1 MKNLMNT
8 KHVVATLVVAF
19 FTVINVFGQKP
30 NTFFID
36 TDDQKHYIYGDKIT
50 WSDSDLLY
58 TGEDGNQKKQKAG
71 TMKLLYTGSKVF
83 IGVPSGK
90 KLEHLALCE
99 LVAFN
104 KDYVLVQVSTTGY
117 DNISVHRRSDMSSQ
131 KLKNEEKGKDE
142 DQLLFFYGN
151 INSKK
156 TGLKKISINMTKY
169 FPECP
174 ELVEEQIKNIEE
186 VYHINA
192 VISYYNC
199 GNAPDFFT
207 NKVEEKAP
215 NKTEEKA
222 KEEKEPE
229 QYIMTNEGKK
239 LKVSAFYREPQN
251 IAVQYYE
258 KLGATAMSGIK
269 VIYTS
274 KIKYI
279 IAGDE
284 LYLPLK
290 NKNGSVFMMEIVAYS
305 SKKVLAYDH
314 SKSTYNVYDR
324 NNTLL
329 VGGVKKEDLLP
340 LVQDHFADC
349 KDVITHVEEAAKL
362 HRDPKNGMAN
372 YNCNNAPKL
381 IAE

>member
-1 MKNLMNT
+1 
-8 KHVVATLVVAF
+8 
-19 FTVINVFGQKP
+19 
-30 NTFFID
+30 
-36 TDDQKHYIYGDKIT
+36 
-50 WSDSDLLY
+50 
-58 TGEDGNQKKQKAG
+58 
-71 TMKLLYTGSKVF
+71 
-83 IGVPSGK
+83 
-90 KLEHLALCE
+90 
-99 LVAFN
+99 
-104 KDYVLVQVSTTGY
+104 
-117 DNISVHRRSDMSSQ
+117 
-131 KLKNEEKGKDE
+131 
-142 DQLLFFYGN
+142 
-151 INSKK
+151 
-156 TGLKKISINMTKY
+156 
-169 FPECP
+169 
-174 ELVEEQIKNIEE
+174 
-186 VYHINA
+186 
-192 VISYYNC
+192 
-199 GNAPDFFT
+199 
-207 NKVEEKAP
+207 
-215 NKTEEKA
+215 
-222 KEEKEPE
+222 
-229 QYIMTNEGKK
+229 MTNEGKK

>member
-8 KHVVATLVVAF
+8 KHVIATLTIAF
-19 FTVINVFGQKP
+19 FTVVNAFGQKP
-30 NTFFID
+30 NTFFTD

-50 WSDSDLLY
+50 WYGGDLYY
-58 TGEDGNQKKQKAG
+58 TGEDGKEKKQKAG
-71 TMKLLYTGSKVF
+71 TMKLVFTGSKIF
-83 IGVPSGK
+83 YGFPSQESKGK
-90 KLEHLALCE
+90 IVLREII
-99 LVAFN
+99 AFN
-104 KDYVLVQVSTTGY
+104 KNYILAAIDYPQSLWFIYKRDDLSMQLLI
-117 DNISVHRRSDMSSQ
+117 D
-131 KLKNEEKGKDE
+131 EKGKKKSNM
-142 DQLLFFYGN
+142 LLIPSQSGG
-151 INSKK
+151 SKK
-156 TGLKKISINMTKY
+156 KNKITIPANMSLY

-174 ELVEEQIKNIEE
+174 ELIEKLLANNEEGYPVNSG
-186 VYHINA
+186 
-192 VISYYNC
+192 ISYYNC

-258 KLGATAMSGIK
+258 KLGLTAMSGIK
-269 VIYTS
+269 VINTS

-314 SKSTYNVYDR
+314 SKNTYNVYDR

-329 VGGVKKEDLLP
+329 VGGVKKEDILP

-362 HRDPKNGMAN
+362 FRDPKNGMAN
-372 YNCNNAPKL
+372 FNCNNAPKL